1 VTRAIR
7 LFLAVVTLAA
17 LVPAVSARAAEPHVL
32 AATLNGVIN
41 PISDSYVSKAVDRA
55 VGGHANAL
63 IIQMDTPG
71 GLDTSMRNII
81 KKILG
86 APVPVVVFVSPSGA
100 RAASAGL
107 YITEAADIAA
117 MAPGTNIGSAHPV
130 SLSGSNPAASPAAS
144 PGASG
149 ATSTAP
155 DIESQKIE
163 NDAAAYI
170 RALATLHHRNADW
183 AEKAV
188 RQSINA
194 PVDDA
199 VKLGVVDLESR
210 DLDTLLLDLDGRQV
224 VKGGQT
230 YTLQTA
236 RAGIERYDMSGF
248 DQFLQAVADPNLVYL
263 LFLLAIIGIGFWVTH
278 PGLFLP
284 GVIGV
289 IAGVLAAL
297 SLFDLPINIAGV
309 LLILIAVV
317 LFVIDLKAITHGV
330 LTTGGIVAMTLGGL
344 LLINTSFLA
353 EGVNIPLLIITVLV
367 IAGIFLFI
375 LRKVIDARRRP
386 YQAGEESMIGTT
398 GTVRER
404 LNPSGMVFTNGA
416 LWQATSTSGP
426 LPVGTRVRVVA
437 VDGLHLKVA
446 AEQSK
451 SDGSPTVLP
460 PTPEGQ
466 QAASS

>member
-1 VTRAIR
+1 M
-7 LFLAVVTLAA
+7 LAA

-32 AATLNGVIN
+32 VATLNGVIN
-41 PISDSYVSKAVDRA
+41 PITDSYISKAVDRA
-55 VGGHANAL
+55 VAGHANAL

-71 GLDTSMRNII
+71 GLDTSMRDII

-86 APVPVVVFVSPSGA
+86 APLPVVVFVSPSGA

-130 SLSGSNPAASPAAS
+130 SLGGSNPAASPAAS
-144 PGASG
+144 PSASG
-149 ATSTAP
+149 STSTAP

-183 AEKAV
+183 AEQAV

-199 VKLGVVDLESR
+199 VKLGVVDFESR
-210 DLDTLLLDLDGRQV
+210 DLDTLLQDLDGRQV
-224 VKGGQT
+224 AKGGHT
-230 YTLQTA
+230 YSLQTA

-317 LFVIDLKAITHGV
+317 LFVVDLKAVTHGV

-353 EGVNIPLLIITVLV
+353 EGVNIPLLIITVLI

-375 LRKVIDARRRP
+375 LRKLIDARRRP
-386 YQAGEESMIGTT
+386 YQAGEESMVGTA
-398 GTVRER
+398 GTVREP

-426 LPVGTRVRVVA
+426 LPAGTRVRVVA

-451 SDGSPTVLP
+451 SDGAPTGLP
-460 PTPEGQ
+460 PTVEGR

>member
-1 VTRAIR
+1 M
-7 LFLAVVTLAA
+7 LAA
-17 LVPAVSARAAEPHVL
+17 LVPAAPARAAGPHVL
-32 AATLNGVIN
+32 VATLKGVIN
-41 PISDSYVSKAVDRA
+41 PITDSYISKAVDRA
-55 VGGHANAL
+55 AAGGASTL

-71 GLDTSMRNII
+71 GLDTSMRAII
-81 KKILG
+81 KKILA
-86 APVPVVVFVSPSGA
+86 APMPIVVFVSPSGA

-107 YITEAADIAA
+107 YITEAADIAV

-130 SLSGSNPAASPAAS
+130 SIGGSNPAASPAAS
-144 PGASG
+144 PSASG
-149 ATSTAP
+149 GTSTVP

-194 PVDDA
+194 PADDA
-199 VKLGVVDLESR
+199 VTLGVVDFESR
-210 DLDTLLLDLDGRQV
+210 DLDTLLQDLDGRV
-224 VKGGQT
+224 VDKGGHT

-278 PGLFLP
+278 PGMFLP

-317 LFVIDLKAITHGV
+317 LFVIDLKAVTHGV

-375 LRKVIDARRRP
+375 LRKLVEARRRP
-386 YQAGEESMIGTT
+386 YEAGEESMIGSLA
-398 GTVRER
+398 TVREP

-416 LWQATSTSGP
+416 LWQATSTGGLVEP
-426 LPVGTRVRVVA
+426 GTQVRVVA
-437 VDGLHLKVA
+437 VDGLRLRVEPVQQQQPLL
-446 AEQSK
+446 AE
-451 SDGSPTVLP
+451 GP
-460 PTPEGQ
+460 
-466 QAASS
+466 QAAS

>member
-1 VTRAIR
+1 MKRATR
-7 LFLAVVTLAA
+7 LFLAAALLAA
-17 LVPAVSARAAEPHVL
+17 LVPAVPARAAEPHVL
-32 AATLNGVIN
+32 VATLNGVIN
-41 PISDSYVSKAVDRA
+41 PITDSYVSKAVDRA
-55 VGGHANAL
+55 VSTQANAL

-71 GLDTSMRNII
+71 GLDTSMRGII

-86 APVPVVVFVSPSGA
+86 APVPVVIFVSPSGA

-107 YITEAADIAA
+107 YITEAADIAV

-130 SLSGSNPAASPAAS
+130 SLGGSNPAASPAAS

-149 ATSTAP
+149 GSSTTP

-194 PVDDA
+194 PADDA
-199 VKLGVVDLESR
+199 VKLGVVDFETR
-210 DLDTLLLDLDGRQV
+210 DLDTLLQDLDGRQV
-224 VKGGQT
+224 SKGGHT

-236 RAGIERYDMSGF
+236 RAGIVRYDMSGF

-309 LLILIAVV
+309 ILILTAVV
-317 LFVIDLKAITHGV
+317 LFIIDLKAVTHGV

-375 LRKVIDARRRP
+375 LRKLIDARRRP
-386 YQAGEESMIGTT
+386 YAAGEESMIGTL
-398 GTVRER
+398 GTVREP
-404 LNPSGMVFTNGA
+404 LNPSGMVFLNGA

-426 LPVGTRVRVVA
+426 LDAGTQVRVVG
-437 VDGLHLKVA
+437 VEGLRLRVEALHQQQA
-446 AEQSK
+446 GRS
-451 SDGSPTVLP
+451 
-460 PTPEGQ
+460 EGP

>member
-1 VTRAIR
+1 MQRAIR
-7 LFLAVVTLAA
+7 LFLAAITMAA
-17 LVPAVSARAAEPHVL
+17 LVPAVQARAAEPHVL
-32 AATLNGVIN
+32 VATLNGVIN
-41 PISDSYVSKAVDRA
+41 PITDSYISKAVDRA
-55 VGGHANAL
+55 VSSRANAL
-63 IIQMDTPG
+63 IVQMDTPG
-71 GLDTSMRNII
+71 GLDTSMRDII
-81 KKILG
+81 KKVLG
-86 APVPVVVFVSPSGA
+86 APLPVVVFVSPSGA

-130 SLSGSNPAASPAAS
+130 SLGGSNPAASPAAS
-144 PGASG
+144 PNASG
-149 ATSTAP
+149 ATSTVP

-194 PVDDA
+194 PADDA

-210 DLDTLLLDLDGRQV
+210 DLDTLLQDLDGRAV
-224 VKGGQT
+224 AKGGHT
-230 YTLQTA
+230 FTLQTA

-289 IAGVLAAL
+289 IAGILAAL
-297 SLFDLPINIAGV
+297 SLFDLPINVAGV

-317 LFVIDLKAITHGV
+317 LFVIDLKAVTHGV

-375 LRKVIDARRRP
+375 LRKLIEARRRP
-386 YQAGEESMIGTT
+386 YQAGEESMIGSV
-398 GTVRER
+398 GTVREP

-426 LPVGTRVRVVA
+426 LPAGAPVRVVG
-437 VDGLHLKVA
+437 VDGLRLHVEALHQQQPLR
-446 AEQSK
+446 AE
-451 SDGSPTVLP
+451 GP
-460 PTPEGQ
+460 
-466 QAASS
+466 QAAS

>member
-1 VTRAIR
+1 VKRATR
-7 LFLAVVTLAA
+7 LFLAAALLAA
-17 LVPAVSARAAEPHVL
+17 FVPAVQARAAEPHVL
-32 AATLNGVIN
+32 VATLTGVIN
-41 PISDSYVSKAVDRA
+41 PITDSYISKAVDRA
-55 VGGHANAL
+55 VSTQANAL

-71 GLDTSMRNII
+71 GLDTSMRGII

-86 APVPVVVFVSPSGA
+86 APLPVVIFVSPSGA

-107 YITEAADIAA
+107 YITEAADIAV

-130 SLSGSNPAASPAAS
+130 SLGGSNPAANPAAS
-144 PGASG
+144 PSASG

-183 AEKAV
+183 AEQAV

-194 PVDDA
+194 PADDA
-199 VKLGVVDLESR
+199 VKLGVVDFESR
-210 DLDTLLLDLDGRQV
+210 DLDTLLQDLDGRQV
-224 VKGGQT
+224 SKGGHT

-236 RAGIERYDMSGF
+236 RAGIQRYDMSGF
-248 DQFLQAVADPNLVYL
+248 DQFLQALADPNLVYL

-297 SLFDLPINIAGV
+297 SLFDLPINIAG
-309 LLILIAVV
+309 LILILIAVL
-317 LFVIDLKAITHGV
+317 LFIIDLKAVTHGV

-353 EGVNIPLLIITVLV
+353 EGINIPLLIITILV

-375 LRKVIDARRRP
+375 LRKLIDARRRP
-386 YQAGEESMIGTT
+386 YAAGEESMIGTL
-398 GTVRER
+398 GTVREP
-404 LNPSGMVFTNGA
+404 LNPSGMVFVNGA

-426 LPVGTRVRVVA
+426 LDAGTQVRVVG
-437 VDGLHLKVA
+437 VNGLRLRVEALHQQQA
-446 AEQSK
+446 GRSQ
-451 SDGSPTVLP
+451 GP
-460 PTPEGQ
+460 